1 MLSPVIRK
9 LRRQAACL
17 GMTFLALGGLA
28 CAQPA
33 TRPAERSFLTIVML
47 PDTQHYSR
55 KWPESFLAQTEWVRR
70 NRDRENIVFVTHV
83 GDVVNDRNKDMN
95 EWDVADKALSRL
107 DGVVPWG
114 VALGNHDFAASKE
127 GARDARGFLQH
138 FGPQRFKGLPWYG
151 GASPNGLSSYQ
162 LFSGAG
168 TDFVIL
174 HLEMEA
180 PDASLAWADDVLR
193 RYPRRAAIVTTHSY
207 LKGRDGVGRSVE
219 KGKGEGLNSGEEIW
233 CKLIRNHPQIFMVLC
248 GHVQATV
255 EYHQV
260 STNDAGNKVAE
271 ILADYQRRHN
281 GGDGWLRLIRIVPAA
296 GEIEVRT
303 YSPVLNEFETD
314 SDSQFVVPFE
324 LPGACRKGAAP
335 AA

>member
-1 MLSPVIRK
+1 MVRR
-9 LRRQAACL
+9 LRRHAACL
-17 GMTFLALGGLA
+17 GMALLSLGGAA
-28 CAQPA
+28 CAQPS
-33 TRPAERSFLTIVML
+33 TRPAEHPFLTIVML

-55 KWPESFLAQTEWVRR
+55 KWPESFLAQTEGVRR

-95 EWDVADKALSRL
+95 EWDAADRAMSRL

-114 VALGNHDFAASKE
+114 TALGNHDFALSKD
-127 GARDARGFLQH
+127 GTRDASGFLQH

-151 GASPNGLSSYQ
+151 GASANGLNSYQ

-168 TDFVIL
+168 MDFIIL

-180 PDASLAWADDVLR
+180 PDSSIAWAAEVLR
-193 RYPRRAAIVTTHSY
+193 QHPHRAAIVTTHSY
-207 LKGRDGVGRSVE
+207 LKGHDGVGRSIE

-260 STNDAGNKVAE
+260 SINDAGNKVAE

-281 GGDGWLRLIRIVPAA
+281 GGDGWLRMIRIVPAA
-296 GEIEVRT
+296 GEIQVRT
-303 YSPVLNEFETD
+303 YSPVLDEFETD

-324 LPGACRKGAAP
+324 LPAACRTGAVP
-335 AA
+335 AAR